1 MGTTTSYTINGNNG
15 PTYSIGNAL
24 DWHSKALIKDQLRV
38 ERATTAGQFVT
49 LTLTSDYTVNE
60 ELDTVTFLDGSG
72 SPQNQGTGVELRFTR
87 VTKEDGF
94 YASMEELGAASA
106 FSALSNDEQLQN
118 RMQEVEARLDQV
130 TGNIA
135 LTFNGDLVTSLVA
148 GTGISM
154 AVTSAGALT
163 ITNSGSGTGDTGS
176 GNDFNTATFDAPIAN
191 QTADSNPILDLTFAT
206 AGLHNDASLLSYLNT
221 NSYATQSYV
230 NTNTLTPTQ
239 VTDEISTRLAG
250 YTVKSLAAGANIGLT
265 ADGNGQ
271 VTVAYTG
278 PAPVSNPTGAILMW
292 GGPIANQNEAP
303 SGYKWCNGD
312 DLNTFDF
319 KDLHAVISNTYGG
332 TAYTAG
338 VTDQSGVTTTFKLPN
353 MLGNVAVGAQS
364 LQNYNLGNTGGQT
377 EHTISAQEMPNHRHN
392 SGTFETRPHYHH
404 TVAMTSTGT
413 RIDQT
418 TAPYVSFTR
427 TNSYTLG
434 GVTTTPSD
442 GKTGIA
448 KGNSSGHVNSIGEI
462 DVIGKTGEEIFTT
475 TSDSSEVETQQAISL
490 MQPYVALNYIIKT

>member
-49 LTLTSDYTVNE
+49 LTLTSDYIVNE
-60 ELDTVTFLDGSG
+60 ELDTVTFLDSEGL
-72 SPQNQGTGVELRFTR
+72 PQNQGTGVELRFTR

-130 TGNIA
+130 TGDIA

-154 AVTSAGALT
+154 VVNSAGALT
-163 ITNSGSGTGDTGS
+163 VTNSGSGTGDSGN
-176 GNDFNTATFDAPIAN
+176 GNDFNTATFDSPIAT
-191 QTADSNPILDLTFAT
+191 QTADSNPILDLTFDT
-206 AGLHNDASLLSYLNT
+206 AGLHNDASLLSYLTT

-230 NTNTLTPTQ
+230 SDNTLTPTQ
-239 VTDEISTRLAG
+239 VTNEISSRLSD
-250 YTVKSLAAGANIGLT
+250 YEVKSLAAGNNIGLT
-265 ADGNGQ
+265 TDPDGTGQ

-278 PAPVSNPTGAILMW
+278 PNPVSVANPTGAILMW

-303 SGYKWCNGD
+303 DGYLWCNGNAVSRATYS
-312 DLNTFDF
+312 DLFD
-319 KDLHAVISNTYGG
+319 VIGTTYG
-332 TAYTAG
+332 AG
-338 VTDQSGVTTTFKLPN
+338 DESSTFNLPN

-364 LQNYNLGNTGGQT
+364 LQNYNLGDTGGEA
-377 EHTISAQEMPNHRHN
+377 EHTLEDNELPKHRHADLN
-392 SGTFETRPHYHH
+392 DDTRISISTERASGNSQNVSTSRLQRGSLASNVSGT
-404 TVAMTSTGT
+404 
-413 RIDQT
+413 
-418 TAPYVSFTR
+418 
-427 TNSYTLG
+427 
-434 GVTTTPSD
+434 
-442 GKTGIA
+442 
-448 KGNSSGHVNSIGEI
+448 
-462 DVIGKTGEEIFTT
+462 
-475 TSDSSEVETQQAISL
+475 VETNFYSATQGDGTPLSNRTGSTLYPATGSSALNQTNLSL
-490 MQPYVALNYIIKT
+490 MQPYVAINYIIKT

>member
-38 ERATTAGQFVT
+38 ERALTAGQFVT

-60 ELDTVTFLDGSG
+60 ELDTVTFLDSEGL
-72 SPQNQGTGVELRFTR
+72 PQNQGTGVELKFTR

-130 TGNIA
+130 TGDIA

-154 AVTSAGALT
+154 AVNSAGALT
-163 ITNSGSGTGDTGS
+163 VTNSGSGTGDSGN
-176 GNDFNTATFDAPIAN
+176 GNDFNTATFDSPIAT

-230 NTNTLTPTQ
+230 TSNTLTPSQ
-239 VTDEISTRLAG
+239 VTDEISSRLTS
-250 YTVKSLAAGANIGLT
+250 YTVKSLAAGSNIGLT
-265 ADGNGQ
+265 GPNENGQ

-303 SGYKWCNGD
+303 SGYLWCNGNAVSRATYE
-312 DLNTFDF
+312 DLFN
-319 KDLHAVISNTYGG
+319 VIGTTYG
-332 TAYTAG
+332 AG
-338 VTDQSGVTTTFKLPN
+338 DGSSTFNLPN

-364 LQNYNLGNTGGQT
+364 LQNYNLGDTGGEA
-377 EHTISAQEMPNHRHN
+377 EHTLEDNELPEHKHKSGVENLQVKITTGRPQGQ
-392 SGTFETRPHYHH
+392 SGTASTSILQRVTPGVSNPALITNTYDVTRNLNGSDVDPPTY
-404 TVAMTSTGT
+404 TGSD
-413 RIDQT
+413 IYPVQGSSSLNQT
-418 TAPYVSFTR
+418 
-427 TNSYTLG
+427 NL
-434 GVTTTPSD
+434 
-442 GKTGIA
+442 
-448 KGNSSGHVNSIGEI
+448 
-462 DVIGKTGEEIFTT
+462 
-475 TSDSSEVETQQAISL
+475 SL
-490 MQPYVALNYIIKT
+490 MQPYIALNYIIKT

>member
-60 ELDTVTFLDGSG
+60 ELDTVTFLDNEGL
-72 SPQNQGTGVELRFTR
+72 PQNQGTGVELRFTR

-130 TGNIA
+130 TGDIA

-163 ITNSGSGTGDTGS
+163 VTNSGSGTGDSGS
-176 GNDFNTATFDAPIAN
+176 GNDFNTATFDEPIAN
-191 QTADSNPILDLTFAT
+191 QTADSSPILDLTFAT
-206 AGLHNDASLLSYLNT
+206 AGLHNDASLADYLTTNT
-221 NSYATQSYV
+221 YATESYV
-230 NTNTLTPTQ
+230 DTNTLTPSQ
-239 VTDEISTRLAG
+239 VTDEISSRLND
-250 YTVKSLAAGANIGLT
+250 YEVKSLAAGNNIGLT
-265 ADGNGQ
+265 TDPDGTGQ

-278 PAPVSNPTGAILMW
+278 PDPVSVANPTGAILMW

-319 KDLHAVISNTYGG
+319 KDLHAVISDTYGG

-338 VTDQSGVTTTFKLPN
+338 VTDQSGATTTFKLPN

-364 LQNYNLGNTGGQT
+364 LQNYNLGNTGGEA
-377 EHTISAQEMPNHRHN
+377 EHTLEDNELPEHKHRVEDDMKVSIPTERA
-392 SGTFETRPHYHH
+392 SGGNAE
-404 TVAMTSTGT
+404 
-413 RIDQT
+413 IT
-418 TAPYVSFTR
+418 TQRLQRGGNYDPGSNQ
-427 TNSYTLG
+427 TNSYS
-434 GVTTTPSD
+434 VTRSNGTDLPGYTSSD
-442 GKTGIA
+442 IFPVQG
-448 KGNSSGHVNSIGEI
+448 SSSLNQ
-462 DVIGKTGEEIFTT
+462 TNL
-475 TSDSSEVETQQAISL
+475 SL